1 MSARHAW
8 VAQGNTEAAAA
19 QPPWE
24 PAPDDVHTL
33 RYGYN
38 LADLDVLTRAAVRRV
53 AGMRGDYRDRY
64 ETAWSAVAEHLYARQ
79 SPPAPFDLIDA
90 GRDAL
95 RRHVVE
101 EIHHHGRRRAGPGA
115 TEPMPRYFLYWNWAG
130 WRPDPAHILEHVAV
144 WQIWEDLTDRD
155 REILAP
161 LTAGLSQRDAARAL
175 GMNRAA
181 YVMALRIARRHFL
194 DRWHE
199 GEDVP
204 GQWGRV
210 ARSGETTYR
219 SAMLARR
226 LRTVAT
232 LPKPECGK
240 ASTYQS
246 GCRCLPCTTAATQKT
261 STRRR
266 ARTGA
271 TQRRFLGDADRARI
285 VELSVA
291 GLTVDQI
298 MAETKWSRP
307 TVNNVR
313 RAARAR
319 GQL

>member
-1 MSARHAW
+1 MVQRTFYALP
-8 VAQGNTEAAAA
+8 NEAPSEAPA
-19 QPPWE
+19 WE

-33 RYGYN
+33 KYGYN
-38 LADLDVLTRAAVRRV
+38 LADLDLLTRAAVRRV
-53 AGMRGDYRDRY
+53 VGMRGDYRDRY
-64 ETAWSAVAEHLYARQ
+64 ETAWSAVAEHLYARET
-79 SPPAPFDLIDA
+79 PPAPFDLIDA

-95 RRHVVE
+95 RRHVVDVM
-101 EIHHHGRRRAGPGA
+101 HHHGRRRATEPGGG
-115 TEPMPRYFLYWNWAG
+115 TEPMPRYGLYWDWVG
-130 WRPDPAHILEHVAV
+130 WRPDPAHILERVAV

-155 REILAP
+155 RAVLAP

-175 GMNRAA
+175 GMQRAA

-204 GQWGRV
+204 GQWGRSS
-210 ARSGETTYR
+210 RSGETTYR
-219 SAMLARR
+219 SAMLARK
-226 LRTVAT
+226 LRTTAT
-232 LPKPECGK
+232 LPKPKCAK

-271 TQRRFLGDADRARI
+271 TQRRFLGDVDRARI
-285 VELSVA
+285 VELSAA

-298 MAETKWSRP
+298 MAETGWSRP

-313 RAARAR
+313 RAARER

>member
-1 MSARHAW
+1 MVQRTFY
-8 VAQGNTEAAAA
+8 VLPDEAAAE
-19 QPPWE
+19 QPAWE

-33 RYGYN
+33 RHGYN

-53 AGMRGDYRDRY
+53 VGMRGAYRDRY
-64 ETAWSAVAEHLYARQ
+64 ETAWSAVAEHLYARDT
-79 SPPAPFDLIDA
+79 PPEPFDLIDA

-95 RRHVVE
+95 RRHVGE
-101 EIHHHGRRRAGPGA
+101 EMHHHGRRRATGSGGG
-115 TEPMPRYFLYWNWAG
+115 TEPMPRFFLYWDWVG
-130 WRPDPAHILEHVAV
+130 WRPDPAHVLERVAV
-144 WQIWEDLTDRD
+144 WQIWADLPDRD

-161 LTAGLSQRDAARAL
+161 LMAGLSQRDVARAL

-199 GEDVP
+199 GEDAP
-204 GQWGRV
+204 GQWGRA

-219 SAMLARR
+219 SAMLARKR
-226 LRTVAT
+226 RPAAT
-232 LPKPECGK
+232 LPKPEHGK

-271 TQRRFLGDADRARI
+271 TRRRFMDDADRARI
-285 VELSVA
+285 VALSAA

-298 MAETKWSRP
+298 MAETGWSRP

-313 RAARAR
+313 RAARER
-319 GQL
+319 GRL